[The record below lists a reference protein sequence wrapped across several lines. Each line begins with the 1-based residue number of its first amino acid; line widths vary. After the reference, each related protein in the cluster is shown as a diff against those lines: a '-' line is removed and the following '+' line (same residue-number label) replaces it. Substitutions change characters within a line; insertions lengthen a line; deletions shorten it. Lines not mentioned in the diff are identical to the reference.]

1 MNIYSGSFLYHLQ
14 KLQDSL
20 VFNKTDTRTGSEKML
35 TVFSSQYE
43 NYIKKKRKNLQS
55 GNNYISTLIKHI
67 LGHENLPKDRNVSHR
82 LAIFGPGIESY
93 RTKQIVSA
101 KICFIIRSLEALFYY
116 ILRGICPSHMAIR
129 VVEFSNGGFKIRKI
143 FD

>member
-1 MNIYSGSFLYHLQ
+1 
-14 KLQDSL
+14 
-20 VFNKTDTRTGSEKML
+20 ML

-43 NYIKKKRKNLQS
+43 NYIKKKRKNPTS

-67 LGHENLPKDRNVSHR
+67 LGHENISKDTDFSHR

-101 KICFIIRSLEALFYY
+101 KICFIIRCLETLFYY
-116 ILRGICPSHMAIR
+116 ILKGICPSHMAIR
-129 VVEFSNGGFKIRKI
+129 VV
-143 FD
+143 

>member
-1 MNIYSGSFLYHLQ
+1 
-14 KLQDSL
+14 
-20 VFNKTDTRTGSEKML
+20 ML
-35 TVFSSQYE
+35 TVLSLQYE
-43 NYIKKKRKNLQS
+43 HYIKKKRKNPS

-67 LGHENLPKDRNVSHR
+67 LGHDNISKDSNVSHR

-116 ILRGICPSHMAIR
+116 NLRGMCPR
-129 VVEFSNGGFKIRKI
+129 
-143 FD
+143 